1 MSLLRAYLAFHKFNI
16 IYLSETYLNS
26 SNSPDDETLEISGYN
41 LVRSDHPLNSK
52 RGGVCIYYKNYL
64 PLRIIS
70 VNYLSECINFEIMI
84 GNKICNF
91 ITLYRSPSQNQ
102 DDFQAFIDNLE
113 MNLETLAQRNPFL
126 MVVLGDFNAKSK
138 HWCSQDS
145 TNFEGITIENVTSQF
160 GLSQIITE
168 ATHILESSSSCIDLI
183 FTTQPNLV
191 VESGVHP
198 SLHPNC
204 HHQIVFAKFNLQIY
218 YPPPYPREIWHYKQA
233 NTELIRRAITDFNW
247 DRAFLNI
254 NVNGNVYI
262 FSNTILNIPTILIP
276 HETIVCGNKDPPWF
290 NRAIRSLIQE
300 KKDRFN
306 KYRKS
311 KDNIQLLQHLR
322 LLQEKLNSFI
332 SVSKQ
337 NYYLKM
343 PTKLTN
349 FHKSSKAHWSVLKTF
364 LNTLSGK
371 KSLGKIS
378 SE

>member
-1 MSLLRAYLAFHKFNI
+1 MQ
-16 IYLSETYLNS
+16 
-26 SNSPDDETLEISGYN
+26 
-41 LVRSDHPLNSK
+41 SDHPLTSK

-64 PLRIIS
+64 RLRIIS
-70 VNYLSECINFEIMI
+70 VNYLSECINFEVII

-102 DDFQAFIDNLE
+102 DDFQAFTDNLE
-113 MNLETLAQRNPFL
+113 MNLQTLVQINSFL
-126 MVVLGDFNAKSK
+126 MVVFGDFNTKSK

-145 TNFEGITIENVTSQF
+145 TNFEGIIIENVTSQF
-160 GLSQIITE
+160 SLSEIIKE
-168 ATHILESSSSCIDLI
+168 ATRIGESSLSCIDLI
-183 FTTQPNLV
+183 FTTQSNFLV
-191 VESGVHP
+191 KSGDHP
-198 SLHPNC
+198 SLHQNC
-204 HHQIVFAKFNLQIY
+204 YHQIVFAKLNVQIY
-218 YPPPYPREIWHYKQA
+218 YPPPCRREIWHYKQA

-262 FSNTILNIPTILIP
+262 FSNTILNIPRILIP
-276 HETIVCGNKDPPWF
+276 HEIIVCGNKDPPWF

>member
-1 MSLLRAYLAFHKFNI
+1 M
-16 IYLSETYLNS
+16 
-26 SNSPDDETLEISGYN
+26 
-41 LVRSDHPLNSK
+41 
-52 RGGVCIYYKNYL
+52 
-64 PLRIIS
+64 
-70 VNYLSECINFEIMI
+70 
-84 GNKICNF
+84 
-91 ITLYRSPSQNQ
+91 
-102 DDFQAFIDNLE
+102 
-113 MNLETLAQRNPFL
+113 
-126 MVVLGDFNAKSK
+126 
-138 HWCSQDS
+138 
-145 TNFEGITIENVTSQF
+145 TSQF
-160 GLSQIITE
+160 GLSQIIKE

-262 FSNTILNIPTILIP
+262 FSNTILNIPRILIP

-311 KDNIQLLQHLR
+311 KNNIQLLQHLR

-337 NYYLKM
+337 N
-343 PTKLTN
+343 
-349 FHKSSKAHWSVLKTF
+349 
-364 LNTLSGK
+364 
-371 KSLGKIS
+371 
-378 SE
+378 